1 MGNAKTPWSPRK
13 RQGFMDGLKIGWL
26 PGLLFLA
33 LSGCGTAPDP
43 APAAGQAPADRKV
56 EARPVEGSDVLDKH
70 QQSADVV
77 FEGVLK
83 STAMA
88 RVDRDVRKGVVVY
101 GPPGLVIAAVDPR
114 FLIEVEVR
122 KVRKGDE
129 KEWSGT
135 RFIAIHSLVLDF
147 HGEKTETGKPFVFH
161 LWRSEGDAKRF
172 VMLEALPLP

>member
-1 MGNAKTPWSPRK
+1 
-13 RQGFMDGLKIGWL
+13 MDGLKIGWL

-43 APAAGQAPADRKV
+43 APAAELAPAGQNVDTRDDAV
-56 EARPVEGSDVLDKH
+56 DAEKH
-70 QQSADVV
+70 LESADVV
-77 FEGVLK
+77 IEGVLK

-122 KVRKGDE
+122 KVRKGDV

-135 RFIAIHSLVLDF
+135 RFLAIHSLVKSF
-147 HGEKTETGKPFVFH
+147 RGEKADAEKPFVFH
-161 LWRSEGDAKRF
+161 LWQSRGDAKQY
-172 VMLEALPLP
+172 VVLEALPLP